1 MFVWIFHRV
10 SGVILIV
17 LMGIKITTGF
27 GILGRF
33 GAGAIEAMRSLHR
46 EPALDLPLLFL
57 FIYHALYGLR
67 TILIDMGLKKERP
80 LFWISTIL
88 GALLF
93 IWLASVVLTPG
104 LGT

>member
-17 LMGIKITTGF
+17 LMGIKIATGL
-27 GILGRF
+27 GIMGRF
-33 GAGAIEAMRSLHR
+33 GVNVIETMRALHR
-46 EPALDLPLLFL
+46 EPALDLPLLGL

-67 TILIDMGLKKERP
+67 TIAIDMGLKRERL
-80 LFWISTIL
+80 LFWISTLL
-88 GALLF
+88 GLLLF
-93 IWLASVVLTPG
+93 IWLTIVALTPN